1 MEDAPYA
8 YTVPAF
14 MILARTAVLK
24 MNVAIGAGP
33 VAGGS
38 ARTRRRTPSR
48 RRLAG
53 REWERARGAARCPL
67 LEDDTG
73 QRTNIQGI
81 DLKQVTGAGAQG
93 AARTGHARA
102 RGFAQPS
109 PGVSSGSGCGP
120 PMEVEIWMC
129 TGAAGRQALFLPPA
143 GIAVAQSQDAIGQ
156 AGRLS
161 GLGGGDEGGGERASR
176 VLRL

>member
-1 MEDAPYA
+1 
-8 YTVPAF
+8 
-14 MILARTAVLK
+14 

-33 VAGGS
+33 VAGRP

-53 REWERARGAARCPL
+53 REWERACGAARCPL

-81 DLKQVTGAGAQG
+81 DLKQVTGAGNRVLLSLRTARHRGGSARRG
-93 AARTGHARA
+93 ASPPRA
-102 RGFAQPS
+102 CA
-109 PGVSSGSGCGP
+109 GVRPAVPLAFHLGQDAGP

-129 TGAAGRQALFLPPA
+129 TGAAGRQACPCPSGDSGGA
-143 GIAVAQSQDAIGQ
+143 KP
-156 AGRLS
+156 GRDWP
-161 GLGGGDEGGGERASR
+161 GGETRWAGGGDEGGGERASR
-176 VLRL
+176 VVRL

>member
-33 VAGGS
+33 VAGRP

-53 REWERARGAARCPL
+53 REWERACGAARCPL

-73 QRTNIQGI
+73 QRTNIQLG
-81 DLKQVTGAGAQG
+81 LRTARHRGGSARRGASPP
-93 AARTGHARA
+93 RA
-102 RGFAQPS
+102 CA
-109 PGVSSGSGCGP
+109 GVRPAVPWRFIWVRMRPTHGSGNLDVHWRCRTP
-120 PMEVEIWMC
+120 S
-129 TGAAGRQALFLPPA
+129 LSLPQR
-143 GIAVAQSQDAIGQ
+143 G
-156 AGRLS
+156 
-161 GLGGGDEGGGERASR
+161 
-176 VLRL
+176 